1 VRCYLTRAPD
11 WGRPP
16 RLARNLCPVREAALV
31 TARSR
36 ASDYVHRPLRQ
47 LPCFSACDAPSGRE
61 TQPSESEEAVPSP
74 LSPRAEPVRG
84 GQACLGEQAAGFLL
98 LLSTAL
104 LGGECDGRRRRVQL
118 AAGNRWLPR
127 LKGPVGQWMPAGE
140 GRAGEARLQHGLRWP
155 PMTTKGDSSPSS
167 CARYSHTGSNHRER
181 TRTGGGGPR
190 SPFGNLSLPAC
201 LSRLLRRSHGP
212 LWRS

>member
-104 LGGECDGRRRRVQL
+104 LGGECDGRRATEEGAIGCRKPLVATPQRSRWAMDASWRGTGGRGKVATRPSM
-118 AAGNRWLPR
+118 AADDD
-127 LKGPVGQWMPAGE
+127 E
-140 GRAGEARLQHGLRWP
+140 GRFE
-155 PMTTKGDSSPSS
+155 
-167 CARYSHTGSNHRER
+167 
-181 TRTGGGGPR
+181 
-190 SPFGNLSLPAC
+190 PFIMC
-201 LSRLLRRSHGP
+201 TV
-212 LWRS
+212 